1 MPVARNIPRAPRSGQ
16 RVVRNAAYVNR
27 RKRRARWAALL
38 GFALLASTFWFAT
51 DPSRIL
57 LAYAMLLGGTLLF
70 HFGMREIA
78 KWNAR
83 NDVRLDALLR
93 NLGDRYTLVHF
104 APVGKR
110 TIEHLLIHPGGIL
123 VLTARELAGAVSYRD
138 GRWRKRA
145 GGIGRLFGMG
155 GPQLGDPSR
164 ETQANVD
171 ALAAHLAELQL
182 EAEVDG
188 AIVFLNPNVELDVE
202 EPDFPVTNAEGL
214 PEFVRSLPEVASLK
228 PSDRKALADLF
239 GEGMAV
245 EQPQAAPRR
254 RPVKRRAA

>member
-1 MPVARNIPRAPRSGQ
+1 MEPLRVGPLEIRPDEFVAFCNGRQ
-16 RVVRNAAYVNR
+16 
-27 RKRRARWAALL
+27 
-38 GFALLASTFWFAT
+38 
-51 DPSRIL
+51 
-57 LAYAMLLGGTLLF
+57 
-70 HFGMREIA
+70 
-78 KWNAR
+78 
-83 NDVRLDALLR
+83 
-93 NLGDRYTLVHF
+93 
-104 APVGKR
+104 
-110 TIEHLLIHPGGIL
+110 L

-214 PEFVRSLPEVASLK
+214 PEFVRGLPEDASLK
-228 PSDRKALADLF
+228 PSDRKALAELF

-245 EQPQAAPRR
+245 EQPRAAPRR